1 MVDSGPV
8 LENQKIWIVM
18 HVKIYLLGQTKIGLF
33 IVHYRWRECRSHL
46 KDNHT
51 SCWRDYYPVA
61 RRWFHIW
68 LAWAG
73 SLDGDEKQSLSS
85 QVFRPDFRSL
95 IHFLRRHC
103 QSLVGVRHISC
114 ELPPYALETALASR
128 QIHDSRQSGRRRCQ
142 LTEEV
147 WRILTQLENI
157 FCTLALVKSTKRF
170 NTICLGVFR
179 KVQQIKPFSANV
191 ITNGTNSRLRE
202 RDSTLK
208 LVLSWRPEAGPTCQ
222 LPRWWLLMAA
232 SQLTPIYS
240 GCRARHTYW
249 WASQLA
255 AWVRGQMR

>member
-1 MVDSGPV
+1 MCACSIVINGHYLLISTAVYIHTFTVVTFCITSSIKLDNMVDSGPV
-8 LENQKIWIVM
+8 SENKKIWIVM
-18 HVKIYLLGQTKIGLF
+18 HVKICLLGQRKIGLF
-33 IVHYRWRECRSHL
+33 IVHYRSRECRSHL

-147 WRILTQLENI
+147 WRILTSLENI
-157 FCTLALVKSTKRF
+157 FLHHGLSKFYK
-170 NTICLGVFR
+170 
-179 KVQQIKPFSANV
+179 KV
-191 ITNGTNSRLRE
+191 
-202 RDSTLK
+202 
-208 LVLSWRPEAGPTCQ
+208 
-222 LPRWWLLMAA
+222 
-232 SQLTPIYS
+232 
-240 GCRARHTYW
+240 
-249 WASQLA
+249 
-255 AWVRGQMR
+255 

>member
-1 MVDSGPV
+1 MCACSIVINGHYLLISTAVYTHTFTVVTFRITSSIKLDNMVDSGPV
-8 LENQKIWIVM
+8 SENKKIWIVM
-18 HVKIYLLGQTKIGLF
+18 HVKVCLLRQRKIGLF
-33 IVHYRWRECRSHL
+33 IVHYRSRECRSHL

-147 WRILTQLENI
+147 WRILTHLEKYFLHHGLNEI
-157 FCTLALVKSTKRF
+157 H
-170 NTICLGVFR
+170 R
-179 KVQQIKPFSANV
+179 KV
-191 ITNGTNSRLRE
+191 
-202 RDSTLK
+202 
-208 LVLSWRPEAGPTCQ
+208 
-222 LPRWWLLMAA
+222 
-232 SQLTPIYS
+232 
-240 GCRARHTYW
+240 
-249 WASQLA
+249 
-255 AWVRGQMR
+255 

>member
-1 MVDSGPV
+1 MVDSGPIF
-8 LENQKIWIVM
+8 ENQKIWIVM
-18 HVKIYLLGQTKIGLF
+18 HVKICLLVQRKIGLF

-157 FCTLALVKSTKRF
+157 FCTMAFMKFTKRF
-170 NTICLGVFR
+170 NIICPGVFR
-179 KVQQIKPFSANV
+179 KVQQIEPFRWKVQMLLQMGLIVAWE
-191 ITNGTNSRLRE
+191 RE
-202 RDSTLK
+202 
-208 LVLSWRPEAGPTCQ
+208 
-222 LPRWWLLMAA
+222 
-232 SQLTPIYS
+232 TPP
-240 GCRARHTYW
+240 
-249 WASQLA
+249 
-255 AWVRGQMR
+255 